1 MTSNDLQ
8 NLLNSTAVLGAFLLA
23 GLFLRAKIPFF
34 RRLLVPASVLGGVVG
49 LLLGP
54 QILGRSGIMLY
65 DDEWV
70 NIWSLLPSILM
81 TPIFASLPLCNFKEK
96 GEKKKLDK
104 RHACTV
110 FMEAGL
116 GGACFAIQMLLG
128 VGLALLISLADSS
141 LYPYTNFGCEMPFGF
156 NGGHALAGLLG
167 GTSDGK
173 RQGLLDGRPERGLH
187 LLHHWPFRRADLRHF
202 PHQPRHTA
210 GRDNGCQAVGSA

>member
-54 QILGRSGIMLY
+54 QILWRSGIMLY

-81 TPIFASLPLCNFKEK
+81 TPIFSSLP
-96 GEKKKLDK
+96 
-104 RHACTV
+104 
-110 FMEAGL
+110 
-116 GGACFAIQMLLG
+116 
-128 VGLALLISLADSS
+128 
-141 LYPYTNFGCEMPFGF
+141 
-156 NGGHALAGLLG
+156 
-167 GTSDGK
+167 
-173 RQGLLDGRPERGLH
+173 
-187 LLHHWPFRRADLRHF
+187 
-202 PHQPRHTA
+202 
-210 GRDNGCQAVGSA
+210 